1 MVAVQ
6 QQLNPP
12 VRKIGL
18 GVGAGLDNNHHYP
31 PTRDDGVRGRSLL
44 GDDPQSRLE
53 SLLQGMSAGALGESI
68 ATSRLLRRGYTV
80 LLPITPEPYD
90 MVASAYGRY
99 VRIQVKSTGSAKCHR
114 AGVRYSFTLKHSIN
128 RAYPAG
134 SVDFFVMVALD
145 TESCWVIPANMANV
159 KSCKINPNR
168 RGKWS
173 RYIEAWHLLQ

>member
-1 MVAVQ
+1 MWQRIKLNKVLVVQ
-6 QQLNPP
+6 Q
-12 VRKIGL
+12 
-18 GVGAGLDNNHHYP
+18 
-31 PTRDDGVRGRSLL
+31 RSLL
-44 GDDPQSRLE
+44 GGDSQSRLAA
-53 SLLQGMSAGALGESI
+53 LLQEMSAGALGESI
-68 ATSRLLRRGYTV
+68 AASRLLRRGYTV
-80 LLPITPEPYD
+80 LLPVTPELYD
-90 MVASAYGRY
+90 MVAAAYGRY

-114 AGVRYSFTLKHSIN
+114 AGVRYSFTLKHSTN

-159 KSCKINPNR
+159 KSCKINPNK